1 MADGAIPRVLHVSQP
16 TTEGVA
22 RCVVDLV
29 RHQAAQSWDVA
40 VACPPEGDLPAQA
53 AAAGAEV
60 LLWAASR
67 APGPT
72 VPSEAL
78 RLRRLAREAEPDL
91 VHLHSAKAG
100 LAGRLALRGRVPTV
114 YQPHAWSFLA
124 VEGPVRL
131 ASLQWERRALGWTDR
146 VVCVSR
152 AECEAGLRAGL
163 RLEDRT
169 VVVPNGVD
177 TERFTPGDREA
188 ARTRL
193 GVGAGPLA
201 VCVGRL
207 SRQKGQD
214 VLLEAWPAVREAV
227 PGVTL
232 ALVGDGPDREELAAR
247 APEGVL
253 FVGRADPLDWYV
265 AADVVVLPS
274 RWEGMALV
282 PLEAAACGRSVVVTD
297 VAGAREAVPD
307 EAGSAIV
314 PPEDVTAL
322 ATALVPRL
330 GNREAADRE
339 GRQAR
344 RHVLRH
350 HDVRRSTDSVLGVYR
365 DVLSAR
371 ARGGASRTGSH
382 GSAD

>member
-1 MADGAIPRVLHVSQP
+1 MPDGGTSRVLHVSQP

-29 RHQAAQSWDVA
+29 RHQAAQGWDVT
-40 VACPPEGDLPAQA
+40 VACPPDGDLPAQA
-53 AAAGAEV
+53 SAAGAEV
-60 LLWAASR
+60 LSWPASR

-72 VPSEAL
+72 VPSEAV
-78 RLRRLAREAEPDL
+78 RLGRLIRTVDPDL

-124 VEGPVRL
+124 VRGLVRR
-131 ASLQWERRALGWTDR
+131 ASLQWERRALRWTDR

-152 AECEAGLRAGL
+152 AECEDGLRAGL
-163 RLEDRT
+163 RLEGRT

-188 ARTRL
+188 ARARL
-193 GVGAGPLA
+193 GVGPGPLA

-214 VLLEAWPAVREAV
+214 VLLEAWPGVRDAVA
-227 PGVTL
+227 GVTL
-232 ALVGDGPDREELAAR
+232 ALVGDGPDREELSGR
-247 APEGVL
+247 APEDVR

-297 VAGAREAVPD
+297 VAGARETIPD
-307 EAGSAIV
+307 DAGSAVV
-314 PPEDVTAL
+314 PPEDATAL
-322 ATALVPRL
+322 AAALVPRL
-330 GNREAADRE
+330 ANREAADRE
-339 GRQAR
+339 GERARQ
-344 RHVLRH
+344 HVLRQ
-350 HDVRRSTDSVLGVYR
+350 HDVRRTTGSVLDVYR
-365 DVLSAR
+365 DVLGAR
-371 ARGGASRTGSH
+371 SRRRASRTGGR
-382 GSAD
+382 GSAG

>member
-1 MADGAIPRVLHVSQP
+1 MADGVPRVLHVSQP

-29 RHQAAQSWDVA
+29 RHQVAQGWEVT
-40 VACPPEGDLPAQA
+40 VACPPEGDLPVRA

-60 LLWAASR
+60 RTWVASR

-72 VPSEAL
+72 VPSETV
-78 RLRRLAREAEPDL
+78 RLGRLAREVAPAL

-100 LAGRLALRGRVPTV
+100 LAGRLALRGRIPTV

-124 VEGPVRL
+124 VQGPVRS
-131 ASLQWERRALGWTDR
+131 ASLQWERWALGWTDR
-146 VVCVSR
+146 VVCVSL
-152 AECEAGLRAGL
+152 AECEDGLRAGL
-163 RLEDRT
+163 RLEGRT

-177 TERFTPGDREA
+177 TEHFTPRERA
-188 ARTRL
+188 VARARL
-193 GVGAGPLA
+193 GIGPGPLA

-214 VLLEAWPAVREAV
+214 VLIESWPGVQDAV
-227 PGVTL
+227 PGATL
-232 ALVGDGPDREELAAR
+232 VLVGDGPDREELAAR
-247 APEGVL
+247 APDGVR
-253 FVGRADPLDWYV
+253 FAGRAEPRDWYT

-307 EAGSAIV
+307 EAASAIV
-314 PPEDVTAL
+314 PPEDAAAL
-322 ATALVPRL
+322 AAALVARL
-330 GNREAADRE
+330 GDRESADRE
-339 GRQAR
+339 GELAR
-344 RHVLRH
+344 RHVVQH
-350 HDVRRSTDSVLGVYR
+350 HDVRRSTDSVLAVYR
-365 DVLSAR
+365 DVLGAR
-371 ARGGASRTGSH
+371 ARGSASSTSSH
-382 GSAD
+382 DPAG